1 MLPSNVSMIDMAVS
15 GGYNNLHTDEGA
27 AIMSKT
33 KQDFLS
39 LLQVSDKLHK
49 DRQVGLLDQRIVALG
64 HGVVCSR
71 CSGSGHYSFNLVN
84 GTTCFKCHGS
94 GQLPPKLTNKLYAA
108 LEADVISGK
117 LEVYFAEVRG
127 RLAAER
133 AVNNA
138 SELVMNAWQAS
149 GVSKA
154 YSWQLAAQQIQPHR
168 QIADEVNRPMCEAYE
183 RVQKAV
189 SAVSSLQ
196 FKLKRAS
203 DKAQS
208 DDLKAQINESIT
220 SVLLV
225 RDEAL
230 EVIKQASLRLEA
242 IMAEKP

>member
-1 MLPSNVSMIDMAVS
+1 MIDQSVFYWYS
-15 GGYNNLHTDEGA
+15 DPITDEGA

-39 LLQVSDKLHK
+39 LLQVPSKLHK
-49 DRQVGLLDQRIVALG
+49 DRQAGILDQRIVALG

-108 LEADVISGK
+108 LEAEVISGK
-117 LEVYFAEVRG
+117 LDAYFTEVRE
-127 RLAAER
+127 RLAAEK

-138 SELVMNAWQAS
+138 SELVMSAWQAS

-154 YSWQLAAQQIQPHR
+154 YSWQLAAQKIQPHR

-183 RVQKAV
+183 RVQKATSV
-189 SAVSSLQ
+189 VSSLQ

-208 DDLKAQINESIT
+208 DALKAQINEAIA

-230 EVIKQASLRLEA
+230 EVIKKATLRLKE
-242 IMAEKP
+242 IMAEQS